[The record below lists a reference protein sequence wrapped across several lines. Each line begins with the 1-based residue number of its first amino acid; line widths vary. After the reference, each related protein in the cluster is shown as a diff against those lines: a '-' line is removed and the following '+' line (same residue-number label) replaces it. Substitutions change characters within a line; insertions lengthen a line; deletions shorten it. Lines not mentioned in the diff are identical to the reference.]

1 MPKLCTESYPS
12 PSNYD
17 RIFAQYPYELSDFQK
32 YAIEA
37 IVNGQHVLSCA
48 HTGSG
53 KTLAAEFA
61 IQHFVSKGKKVIYTS
76 PIKALSNQK
85 YYEFTQKYPD
95 ITFGL
100 MTGDIKTN
108 PCADV
113 LIMTTEI
120 LMNRLFINN
129 ENDSDKDSVSNIVKK
144 SLDFQI
150 NLETELACVVFDEVH
165 YINDEDRGH
174 VWEQTIMMLPP
185 HVQMVMLSATI
196 DNPVGFAEWCEK
208 GNNQDPDSK
217 KIVYLATTDRR
228 VVPLTHYAYFATT
241 EEPFK
246 KIKEKDQHKIIRE
259 ATNQLLPILTPS
271 ATTGTNKFHDASY
284 HKIKQ
289 MAKLFDKER
298 FFMKRKFVLN
308 HLAEYLRD
316 KEMLPAI
323 TFVFSRKHVEQCAHE
338 ITANLL
344 EFDSK
349 VAYTMRHECEQ
360 IIRKFPNFREYLEL
374 PEFNDLV
381 ALLEKGIGIHH
392 SGMIPVLREIVE
404 IMISKKHVKMLFATE
419 SFAIGLDCPIRT
431 AVFTS
436 LQKYTTEGL
445 RDLHAHE
452 YTQMAGRAGRRGIDT
467 VGNVIHLNNLFRE
480 QPDIETYKTILGGK
494 PQKLVSKFHVTYSM
508 VLKSISAQSV
518 TDNAEITATKLV
530 EYANSTMWAKDIE
543 SSKQFVGT
551 SVKNMALNIQEKKAY
566 LDSQTNAVAFVP
578 EHVYK
583 RFNELKQNMALYANK
598 KRKEAERELAGIKD
612 EYRMINEYAEKYAQ
626 LACLEREYKEESD
639 YFEHLNGLIASQV
652 ATICEILLR
661 EGLLIRVKGDHGQGN
676 SYILTDL
683 GKIAANMAE
692 IHPVLAAKMVEDSA
706 WFDGW
711 TVADFATFFGCF
723 TQIKVDEEYRR
734 LCCPSNTAT
743 AINYATAVNFA
754 TAVNYATAIN
764 FAREKIDALED
775 LEQNMGAYT
784 GICYQDMMTYDLI
797 EEIRQWIECET
808 EQQCKYFIQTVLA
821 GRGISL
827 GDFTKAVLKIATIAR
842 ELAEVCDKF
851 GKLSAS
857 HTLSKI
863 DANILKYVTT
873 CQSLYI

>member
-1 MPKLCTESYPS
+1 MPKVCTDIYPS
-12 PSNYD
+12 PSIYD
-17 RIFAQYPYELSDFQK
+17 PIFAQYPYELSDFQK

-61 IQHFVSKGKKVIYTS
+61 IQHFVKKGKKVIYTS

-120 LMNRLFINN
+120 LMNRLFVNN
-129 ENDSDKDSVSNIVKK
+129 ENKDENDSVSVRNY
-144 SLDFQI
+144 LDFQI

-165 YINDEDRGH
+165 YINDKDRGH

-208 GNNQDPDSK
+208 GNINHQDN

-228 VVPLTHYAYFATT
+228 VVPLTHYVYFATT

-246 KIKEKDQHKIIRE
+246 KIKDKDQHRIIRE

-271 ATTGTNKFHDASY
+271 AITGANKFHDASY

-289 MAKLFDKER
+289 MSKLFDKER

-431 AVFTS
+431 AIFTS
-436 LQKYTTEGL
+436 LQKYTSEGL
-445 RDLHAHE
+445 RDLYAHE

-480 QPDIETYKTILGGK
+480 QPDIETYKTILEGK
-494 PQKLVSKFHVTYSM
+494 PQKLVSKFHVSYSM
-508 VLKSISAQSV
+508 VLKNYTLLNDGSKNI
-518 TDNAEITATKLV
+518 EKIV
-530 EYANSTMWAKDIE
+530 EYANSTIWAKDIE
-543 SSKQFVGT
+543 SNILSVGT
-551 SVKNMALNIQEKKAY
+551 TAKNLALKLEEKKAY
-566 LDSQTNAVAFVP
+566 LQASEKMVGFVP
-578 EHVYK
+578 QHVYT
-583 RFNELKQNMALYANK
+583 RFAELKQNMALYANK
-598 KRKEAERELAGIKD
+598 KRKEVERELAGIKD
-612 EYRMINEYAEKYAQ
+612 EYKKMDEYAEKYSQ
-626 LACLEREYKEESD
+626 LSVLERDYKEELNYLD
-639 YFEHLNGLIASQV
+639 YLNTLVESQV
-652 ATICEILLR
+652 KKICEILLTD
-661 EGLLIRVKGDHGQGN
+661 GLLVRSDVEDGCHH
-676 SYILTDL
+676 SYLLTDL
-683 GKIAANMAE
+683 GKIAANIAE
-692 IHPVLAAKMVEDSA
+692 IHPILAAKIVEDSA

-711 TVADFATFFGCF
+711 TVTDFAIFFACF

-734 LCCPSNTAT
+734 LALPDTIGRKIVSV
-743 AINYATAVNFA
+743 INLAK
-754 TAVNYATAIN
+754 
-764 FAREKIDALED
+764 EKTDALAEM
-775 LEQNMGAYT
+775 EQNMGAYT
-784 GICYQDMMTYDLI
+784 GICYQDMMTYDLA
-797 EEIRQWIECET
+797 EEIGQWIDCDT

-821 GRGISL
+821 GRGISV

-842 ELAEVCDKF
+842 EFAEVCDKF
-851 GKLSAS
+851 GKISAS

-863 DANILKYVTT
+863 DASILKYVTT
-873 CQSLYI
+873 CQSLYV

>member
-1 MPKLCTESYPS
+1 MPKICTDPYPC
-12 PSNYD
+12 PSMYD
-17 RIFAQYPYELSDFQK
+17 PIFAQYPYDLSDFQK

-37 IVNGQHVLSCA
+37 IINGQHVLSCA

-61 IQHFVSKGKKVIYTS
+61 IQHFVKSGKKVIYTS

-120 LMNRLFINN
+120 LMNRLFTQ
-129 ENDSDKDSVSNIVKK
+129 NDSEKDSVSTHT
-144 SLDFQI
+144 DFSIDFSI

-165 YINDEDRGH
+165 YINDQDRGH

-208 GNNQDPDSK
+208 GNIQETK

-246 KIKEKDQHKIIRE
+246 KIKDKDQHRIIRE

-271 ATTGTNKFHDASY
+271 ATSGTNKFHDASY

-360 IIRKFPNFREYLEL
+360 IVRKFPNFREYLEL

-436 LQKYTTEGL
+436 LQKYTSEGL

-508 VLKSISAQSV
+508 VLKSAHCVS
-518 TDNAEITATKLV
+518 DNNSEITIAKLV
-530 EYANSTMWAKDIE
+530 EYANSTMWARDIE
-543 SSKQFVGT
+543 STIISVGT
-551 SVKNMALNIQEKKAY
+551 SAKNMALKLEEKKAY
-566 LDSQTNAVAFVP
+566 LQASEKMVGFVP
-578 EHVYK
+578 EDVYK

-612 EYRMINEYAEKYAQ
+612 EYKKMDEYAEKYAN
-626 LACLEREYKEESD
+626 LAILEREYKEE
-639 YFEHLNGLIASQV
+639 LNYYEYLNTLVESQV
-652 ATICEILLR
+652 TKICDILLT
-661 EGLLIRVKGDHGQGN
+661 EGLVCSDEGN
-676 SYILTDL
+676 GSYSLTDL
-683 GKIAANMAE
+683 GKVAANMAE
-692 IHPVLAAKMVEDSA
+692 IHPVLAAKILEETNWCS
-706 WFDGW
+706 GW

-734 LCCPSNTAT
+734 LALPTKLDVPIT
-743 AINYATAVNFA
+743 FIIKY
-754 TAVNYATAIN
+754 
-764 FAREKIDALED
+764 AREKINGLEE
-775 LEQNMGAYT
+775 LEQSMGVYT
-784 GICYQDMMTYDLI
+784 GICYQDMMTYDLV
-797 EEIRQWIECET
+797 EEIGQWIECET

-821 GRGISL
+821 GRGISI

-842 ELAEVCDKF
+842 EFAEVCDKF
-851 GKLSAS
+851 GKISAS

-863 DANILKYVTT
+863 DACILKYVTT
-873 CQSLYI
+873 CQSLYV

>member
-1 MPKLCTESYPS
+1 MPKICTDPYPC
-12 PSNYD
+12 PSMYD
-17 RIFAQYPYELSDFQK
+17 PIFAQYPYDLSDFQK

-37 IVNGQHVLSCA
+37 IINGQHVLSCA

-61 IQHFVSKGKKVIYTS
+61 IQHFVKSGKKVIYTS

-120 LMNRLFINN
+120 LMNRLFTQ
-129 ENDSDKDSVSNIVKK
+129 NDSEKDSVSTHT
-144 SLDFQI
+144 DFSIDFSI

-165 YINDEDRGH
+165 YINDQDRGH

-208 GNNQDPDSK
+208 GNIQETK

-246 KIKEKDQHKIIRE
+246 KIKDKDQHRIIRE

-271 ATTGTNKFHDASY
+271 ATSGTNKFHDASY

-360 IIRKFPNFREYLEL
+360 IVRKFPNFREYLEL

-436 LQKYTTEGL
+436 LQKYTSEGL

-508 VLKSISAQSV
+508 VLKSAHCVS
-518 TDNAEITATKLV
+518 DNNSEITIAKLA
-530 EYANSTMWAKDIE
+530 EYANSTMWARDIE
-543 SSKQFVGT
+543 STIISVGT
-551 SVKNMALNIQEKKAY
+551 SAKNMALKLEEKKAY
-566 LDSQTNAVAFVP
+566 LQASEKMVGFVP
-578 EHVYK
+578 EDVYK

-612 EYRMINEYAEKYAQ
+612 EYKKMDEYAEKYAN
-626 LACLEREYKEESD
+626 LAILEREYKEE
-639 YFEHLNGLIASQV
+639 LNYYEYLNTLVESQV
-652 ATICEILLR
+652 TKICDILLT
-661 EGLLIRVKGDHGQGN
+661 EGLVCSDEGN
-676 SYILTDL
+676 GSYSLTDL
-683 GKIAANMAE
+683 GKVAANMAE
-692 IHPVLAAKMVEDSA
+692 IHPVLAAKILEETNWCS
-706 WFDGW
+706 GW

-734 LCCPSNTAT
+734 LALPTKLDVPIT
-743 AINYATAVNFA
+743 FIIKY
-754 TAVNYATAIN
+754 
-764 FAREKIDALED
+764 AREKINGLEE
-775 LEQNMGAYT
+775 LEQSMGVYT
-784 GICYQDMMTYDLI
+784 GICYQDMMTYDLV
-797 EEIRQWIECET
+797 EEIGQWIECET

-821 GRGISL
+821 GRGISI

-842 ELAEVCDKF
+842 EFAEVCDKF
-851 GKLSAS
+851 GKISAS

-863 DANILKYVTT
+863 DACILKYVTT
-873 CQSLYI
+873 CQSLYV